1 MNQDL
6 QEPMAEIMPNI
17 ITAMSYLL
25 QRVSE
30 TNDHLSQ
37 KQSISGF
44 HGITKPSIS
53 IRSYL
58 ERIFKYANCSHS
70 CYIVAYI
77 YLDRFIKKQ
86 PFLLINSFSIHRF
99 IITSVLLSAK
109 FMDDLCYNNGYYA
122 QVGGI
127 SKEEMNMLELDF
139 LFGIGFQLNVT
150 VSTFNNY
157 CSFLHR
163 EMVRLTNMNSLSV
176 EPSLSFRS
184 SFETKPVMNTLE
196 EDSLITHHN
205 KKQLAAA

>member
-1 MNQDL
+1 
-6 QEPMAEIMPNI
+6 
-17 ITAMSYLL
+17 
-25 QRVSE
+25 
-30 TNDHLSQ
+30 
-37 KQSISGF
+37 
-44 HGITKPSIS
+44 
-53 IRSYL
+53 
-58 ERIFKYANCSHS
+58 
-70 CYIVAYI
+70 
-77 YLDRFIKKQ
+77 
-86 PFLLINSFSIHRF
+86 
-99 IITSVLLSAK
+99 
-109 FMDDLCYNNGYYA
+109 
-122 QVGGI
+122 
-127 SKEEMNMLELDF
+127 MLELDF

>member
-86 PFLLINSFSIHRF
+86 PFLLINSFSVHRF
-99 IITSVLLSAK
+99 IITSVLVSAK
-109 FMDDLCYNNGYYA
+109 FMDDLNK
-122 QVGGI
+122 Q
-127 SKEEMNMLELDF
+127 KEEMNMLELDF
-139 LFGIGFQLNVT
+139 LFGVGFQLNVT
-150 VSTFNNY
+150 ISTFNNY
-157 CSFLHR
+157 CSFLRR
-163 EMVRLTNMNSLSV
+163 EMVRLTNMNSLFV

-184 SFETKPVMNTLE
+184 SFETKLVMNTLE